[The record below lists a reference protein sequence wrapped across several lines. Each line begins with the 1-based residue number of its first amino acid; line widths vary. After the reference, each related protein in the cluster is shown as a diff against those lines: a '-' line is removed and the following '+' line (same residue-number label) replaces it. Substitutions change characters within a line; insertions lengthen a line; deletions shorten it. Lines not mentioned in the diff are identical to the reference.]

1 MFSDAVIYGAA
12 HVAYC
17 SAFASEA
24 DERDVAFPGGENLC
38 KYVSP
43 LTPAE
48 HDPIIRPL
56 LAKIDETL
64 GAPLGK
70 IFAAGGIVAEEAQID
85 ALSDLL
91 LGVQGHGVSIT
102 DSYREQW
109 EKGCEA
115 CRSQGDLPHDEM
127 TEYADLANEKLDAAG
142 YPPEGEEG
150 EDVDPAYEPI
160 IATAFSWHGG
170 QESALYAFA
179 STREVQSE
187 EHRVAVLEEIAGCA
201 KRAEPG
207 DLTKVQ
213 RLEAAVK
220 AAKVGEKFFYV

>member
-56 LAKIDETL
+56 LAKIDKAL
-64 GAPLGK
+64 GAPLDK
-70 IFAAGGIVAEEAQID
+70 IFAAGGIVSEEAQID

-102 DSYREQW
+102 DNYREQW

-115 CRSQGDLPHDEM
+115 CRSQGDLPYDEM
-127 TEYADLANEKLDAAG
+127 DGVRDLANEKLDAAG
-142 YPPEGEEG
+142 YPPEG
-150 EDVDPAYEPI
+150 
-160 IATAFSWHGG
+160 
-170 QESALYAFA
+170 
-179 STREVQSE
+179 
-187 EHRVAVLEEIAGCA
+187 
-201 KRAEPG
+201 KRAKKWTPRMSRSSPRPFAG
-207 DLTKVQ
+207 TAGKSRRCTPLPPP
-213 RLEAAVK
+213 
-220 AAKVGEKFFYV
+220 AKCNRKSIGWRCWRRSPIASSTPNRVT